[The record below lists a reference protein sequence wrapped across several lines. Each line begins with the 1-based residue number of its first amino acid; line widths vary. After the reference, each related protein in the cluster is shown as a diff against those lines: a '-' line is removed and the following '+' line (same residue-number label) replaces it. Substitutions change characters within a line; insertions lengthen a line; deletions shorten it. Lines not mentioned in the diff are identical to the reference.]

1 MTAIERKVK
10 HWRKNVWG
18 EMLSEFF
25 GTFVLILFGDGV
37 VGLVVAG
44 MYGSGRAD
52 EIFAAGGDWM
62 IIGWGWGLAVAFGV
76 YVAGGVS
83 GAHLNPA
90 VTLGHAFKGLV
101 EWKKV
106 IPYWIAQTVGA
117 FLGALVV
124 YIEYYQSIDMLNE
137 ANGVTRASEGGLDT
151 FSIFATFPAEAAG
164 GTWGVPL
171 FDQILGTFLLVFLIY
186 ALIDN
191 KNVGFGGLAKI
202 SPFVVGLI
210 VVAVGISF
218 GTNAGYAINP
228 ARDFGPRLF
237 AWFAGW
243 GPNAFP
249 GPGNYWWIPII
260 GPLIGGAIAPFAYVW
275 IIEKTLSAQTEE
287 ESTTVE
293 DDS

>member
-1 MTAIERKVK
+1 MSAIQQKVK
-10 HWRKNVWG
+10 TWRQGTLG
-18 EMLSEFF
+18 EMLAEFF

-52 EIFAAGGDWM
+52 EIFASGGDWM

-83 GAHLNPA
+83 GAHINPA

-101 EWKKV
+101 SWGKV

-117 FLGALVV
+117 FMGAVVV
-124 YIEYYQSIDMLNE
+124 YIEYYQSIDMFN
-137 ANGVTRASEGGLDT
+137 ADHGVTRAGEGGIDT

-164 GTWGVPL
+164 GHWFVPF
-171 FDQILGTFLLVFLIY
+171 FDQVVGTFLLVFLIY
-186 ALIDN
+186 ALLDSRN
-191 KNVGFGGLAKI
+191 SFAHLKGMFA
-202 SPFVVGLI
+202 FMVGLI

-218 GTNAGYAINP
+218 GTDAGYAINP

-249 GPGNYWWIPII
+249 GPGFYWWIPIV
-260 GPLIGGAIAPFAYVW
+260 GPLVGGTIAPFAYKW
-275 IIEKTLSAQTEE
+275 IIEKTLKARE
-287 ESTTVE
+287 ESE
-293 DDS
+293 E